1 MTFSENISA
10 VIGVIQS
17 SGFPGSLRI
26 IVDKIKYWGQNKIFL
41 LTAASSFSFFI
52 FFFLSWTFFSL

>member
-17 SGFPGSLRI
+17 GGFPGSLRI
-26 IVDKIKYWGQNKIFL
+26 IVDKIKY
-41 LTAASSFSFFI
+41 
-52 FFFLSWTFFSL
+52 